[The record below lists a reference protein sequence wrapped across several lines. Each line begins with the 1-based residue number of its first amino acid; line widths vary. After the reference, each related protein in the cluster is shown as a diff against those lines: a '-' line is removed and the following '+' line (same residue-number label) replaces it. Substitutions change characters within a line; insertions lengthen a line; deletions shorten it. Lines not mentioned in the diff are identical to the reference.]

1 MVKKSLQLHLAQQSF
16 ERFVFKIL
24 YNTAIPSS
32 AAIERFFS
40 TEKDILKPKRSRL
53 LELDDFSQMVLFLK
67 CDSEYSFS
75 IVSSVLSCVTV
86 R

>member
-1 MVKKSLQLHLAQQSF
+1 MIKEKSLQLHLVQQSF

-40 TEKDILKPKRSRL
+40 TEKDILKPKSSGL
-53 LELDDFSQMVLFLK
+53 LELDNFSEMVLFLK
-67 CDSEYSFS
+67 RNSE
-75 IVSSVLSCVTV
+75 
-86 R
+86 

>member
-1 MVKKSLQLHLAQQSF
+1 MIKEKSLQPHLAQRSF

-40 TEKDILKPKRSRL
+40 TEKRYFEAEEQWAFRVRRL
-53 LELDDFSQMVLFLK
+53 FPNGFVFEMQFRVKVFQ
-67 CDSEYSFS
+67 
-75 IVSSVLSCVTV
+75 
-86 R
+86 